1 MIITIDGYVATGKGT
16 TAKLVAKALGYVYM
30 DTGSMYRA
38 TALHLMRNQVDRL
51 DQEAMT
57 QLALETNMSYV
68 YNETNDN
75 YDIVM
80 NGENVEGLIRSTD
93 VSNKIPYFT
102 FIARVRQHL
111 VKQQQRIGHA
121 AQPWLVADWRD
132 QWTVVFPDA
141 PLKVFMTCDVET
153 RVTRRYEQLISK
165 WLPADRNTIRA
176 DIIARDDADYLGP
189 RAACRQASDAY
200 VLDTSHRTIDE
211 QVSIVLDWFNNLTH
225 TSS

>member
-121 AQPWLVADWRD
+121 AQP
-132 QWTVVFPDA
+132 
-141 PLKVFMTCDVET
+141 
-153 RVTRRYEQLISK
+153 
-165 WLPADRNTIRA
+165 
-176 DIIARDDADYLGP
+176 
-189 RAACRQASDAY
+189 
-200 VLDTSHRTIDE
+200 
-211 QVSIVLDWFNNLTH
+211 
-225 TSS
+225 